1 MHLTLYLS
9 INMRNLSI
17 DILKI
22 ILAFF
27 VVFLHMHLL
36 RDFYPSLSYVLVNG
50 LFRIG
55 VPVFLIITG
64 YYFYQVDDIDKLKK
78 WLIRIFLLYS
88 IWSLIYIPFWKED
101 KILINIFFGYHHLWY
116 LIGTFF
122 AGIVLFILRN
132 KSTQFI
138 VTMIL
143 LLFSCGY
150 VIQMLGNLHLFT
162 GDVDATLN
170 IFPSYRN
177 FLFVCFP
184 FLGIGF
190 LIKKLNIDVKQQP
203 PLLLV
208 IGSVALVVFEAFL
221 NYKVIGLDKK
231 ESIDLLIS
239 LLIVCPIV
247 FLYCKSIPVKTDSKI
262 LASISTAIYLVHSLI
277 MEWIFNLHLKSL
289 EFIIFIVVLLVVSLI
304 LVFLNR
310 KIKYLL

>member
-1 MHLTLYLS
+1 
-9 INMRNLSI
+9 MRNLAV

-36 RDFYPSLSYVLVNG
+36 RDSYPSLSYVLVNG

-64 YYFYQVDDIDKLKK
+64 YYFYHVDDINKLKK
-78 WLIRIFLLYS
+78 WLIRIFLLYA
-88 IWSLIYIPFWKED
+88 IWSIIYIPFWKED
-101 KILINIFFGYHHLWY
+101 KVFINILFGYHHLWY

-122 AGIVLFILRN
+122 AGIILFALKN
-132 KSTQFI
+132 KSPQF
-138 VTMIL
+138 L
-143 LLFSCGY
+143 LLTILFLFGCGY
-150 VIQMLGNLHLFT
+150 MIQMLGNLHYFT
-162 GDVDATLN
+162 GELDTTLN
-170 IFPSYRN
+170 LFPSYRN

-190 LIKKLNIDVKQQP
+190 LIKKLNIDVKQKP
-203 PLLLV
+203 SLLLV
-208 IGSVALVVFEAFL
+208 AGSVGLVVLEAFL

-239 LLIVCPIV
+239 LLIACPIV

-262 LASISTAIYLVHSLI
+262 LASISTAIYLVHPLI
-277 MEWIFNLHLKSL
+277 MEWIFNLHLPSF
-289 EFIIFIVVLLVVSLI
+289 EFVIFITVLLIVSLI
-304 LVFLNR
+304 LVLINR

>member
-1 MHLTLYLS
+1 
-9 INMRNLSI
+9 MRNLAV

-36 RDFYPSLSYVLVNG
+36 RDSYPSLSYVLVNG

-64 YYFYQVDDIDKLKK
+64 YYFYHVDDINKLKK
-78 WLIRIFLLYS
+78 WLIRIFLLYA
-88 IWSLIYIPFWKED
+88 IWSIIYIPFWKED
-101 KILINIFFGYHHLWY
+101 KVFINILFGYHHLWY

-122 AGIVLFILRN
+122 AGIILFALKNKSPQFILL
-132 KSTQFI
+132 T
-138 VTMIL
+138 IL
-143 LLFSCGY
+143 FLFGCGY
-150 VIQMLGNLHLFT
+150 MIQMLGNLHYFT
-162 GDVDATLN
+162 GELDTTLN
-170 IFPSYRN
+170 LFPSYRN

-190 LIKKLNIDVKQQP
+190 LIKKLNIDVKQKP
-203 PLLLV
+203 SLLLV
-208 IGSVALVVFEAFL
+208 AGSVGLVVLEAFL

-239 LLIVCPIV
+239 LLIACPIV

-262 LASISTAIYLVHSLI
+262 LASISTAIYLVHPLI
-277 MEWIFNLHLKSL
+277 MEWIFNLHLPSF
-289 EFIIFIVVLLVVSLI
+289 EFVIFITVLLIVSLI
-304 LVFLNR
+304 LVLINR

>member
-1 MHLTLYLS
+1 
-9 INMRNLSI
+9 MRNLAV
-17 DILKI
+17 DVLKI

-64 YYFYQVDDIDKLKK
+64 YYFYHVDDINKLKK

-88 IWSLIYIPFWKED
+88 IWSIIYIPFWKEG
-101 KILINIFFGYHHLWY
+101 KVFINILFGYHHLWY

-122 AGIVLFILRN
+122 AGIILFLLKN
-132 KSTQFI
+132 KSPQFL
-138 VTMIL
+138 IL
-143 LLFSCGY
+143 TILFLFGCGY
-150 VIQMLGNLHLFT
+150 MIQMLGNLHYFNGEL
-162 GDVDATLN
+162 DVALN
-170 IFPSYRN
+170 LFPSYRN

-190 LIKKLNIDVKQQP
+190 LIKKLNIDVKQKP
-203 PLLLV
+203 SLLLV
-208 IGSVALVVFEAFL
+208 TGSVALVVLEAFF

-239 LLIVCPIV
+239 LLIACPIL

-262 LASISTAIYLVHSLI
+262 LASISTAIYLVHPLI
-277 MEWIFNLHLKSL
+277 MEWIFNLHLPSF
-289 EFIIFIVVLLVVSLI
+289 EFVIFIAVLLIVSLI
-304 LVFLNR
+304 LVLINR

>member
-1 MHLTLYLS
+1 
-9 INMRNLSI
+9 MRNLAV

-36 RDFYPSLSYVLVNG
+36 RDSYPSLSYVLVNG

-64 YYFYQVDDIDKLKK
+64 YYFYHVDDINKLKK

-88 IWSLIYIPFWKED
+88 IWSIIYIPFWKED
-101 KILINIFFGYHHLWY
+101 KVFINILFGYHHLWY

-122 AGIVLFILRN
+122 AGIILFALKN
-132 KSTQFI
+132 KSPQF
-138 VTMIL
+138 L
-143 LLFSCGY
+143 LLTILFLFGCGY
-150 VIQMLGNLHLFT
+150 MIQMLGNLHYFT
-162 GDVDATLN
+162 GELDVALN
-170 IFPSYRN
+170 LFPSYRN

-190 LIKKLNIDVKQQP
+190 LIKKLNIDVKQKP
-203 PLLLV
+203 SLLV
-208 IGSVALVVFEAFL
+208 VAASVALVVLEAFF

-239 LLIVCPIV
+239 LLIACPIV
-247 FLYCKSIPVKTDSKI
+247 FLYCKSISVKTDSKI
-262 LASISTAIYLVHSLI
+262 LASISTAIYLVHPLI
-277 MEWIFNLHLKSL
+277 MEWIFNLHLPSF
-289 EFIIFIVVLLVVSLI
+289 EFVIFIAVLLIVSLI
-304 LVFLNR
+304 LVLINR